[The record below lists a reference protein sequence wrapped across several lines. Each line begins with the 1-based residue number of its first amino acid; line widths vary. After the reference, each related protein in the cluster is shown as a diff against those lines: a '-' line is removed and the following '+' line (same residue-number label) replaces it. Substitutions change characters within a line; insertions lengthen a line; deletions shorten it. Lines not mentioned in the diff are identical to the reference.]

1 MNRSTLPILLLVL
14 LLGLLI
20 QSMLF
25 GLVYDSA
32 LEEWTLRGLNLL
44 ALALNLLAV
53 RRLDPATL
61 TRTWA
66 ALAPVVISGVLHRI
80 NIGNGDSAI
89 IIFLLPLLHGVL
101 SWLLLRLPDE
111 MRP

>member
-25 GLVYDSA
+25 GIAYASA
-32 LEEWTLRGLNLL
+32 LEEWTLRGMNLL
-44 ALALNLLAV
+44 ALLINLVAV

-80 NIGNGDSAI
+80 NIGGDSEI
-89 IIFLLPLLHGVL
+89 IVFLLPLLHGGL
-101 SWLLLRLPDE
+101 SWLLLRLPDQ
-111 MRP
+111 MPH

>member
-25 GLVYDSA
+25 GVAYSSA
-32 LEEWTLRGLNLL
+32 LEEWLLRGLNLL
-44 ALALNLLAV
+44 ALGLNLVAV

-61 TRTWA
+61 SRTWA
-66 ALAPVVISGVLHRI
+66 ALAPVVISGVLHRV
-80 NIGNGDSAI
+80 NIGNGESGLLI
-89 IIFLLPLLHGVL
+89 YCLPLLHGVL
-101 SWLLLRLPDE
+101 AWLLLRLPGE
-111 MRP
+111 MHP